1 MRFSEI
7 PGLQATKKKLLNG
20 VKNNHVAHAQ
30 LFYGPEGVPNLAIA
44 LAYIAY
50 LNCKN
55 QGVEDSC
62 GTCSSCTKLDK
73 LIHPDLHLVFPVA
86 PTDKIKSKDVVSDNF
101 VKEWRTFAL
110 GNPYGIAQD
119 WFTHYGFESKQGNI
133 SKEESRQIVKALS
146 LKAFEAKYKVMLIW
160 LPEYMHPAASNAIL
174 KIIEEPPPMT
184 LFVMVSNN
192 YEKLLTTIISRTQLF
207 NIPKW
212 EDADLISL
220 LMSREGLTET
230 EAAPIAARANG
241 SLFEATKLLQFQED
255 ETPLS
260 FAQWVRSCWSL
271 NIKELV
277 DASNQFS
284 KLSKM
289 SQKAT
294 LMDYIAMLRNVMLF
308 TNSIDLLKVKEE
320 DRKFLEDF
328 GKATDFEKIEALMQ
342 EINSSIGHIEQN
354 ASAKI
359 VFFDASVKT
368 GMLLKAKK

>member
-1 MRFSEI
+1 MRFSDI
-7 PGLQATKKKLLNG
+7 PGLLETKKKLLNG

-50 LNCKN
+50 LNCEN

-110 GNPYGIAQD
+110 ANPYGIAQD
-119 WFTHYGFESKQGNI
+119 WFNHYGFESKQGNI

-160 LPEYMHPAASNAIL
+160 LPEYMHPAAANAIL
-174 KIIEEPPPMT
+174 KILEEPPPMT
-184 LFVMVSNN
+184 IFVMVSNN
-192 YEKLLTTIISRTQLF
+192 YEKLLSTIISRTQLF
-207 NIPKW
+207 SIPKW
-212 EDADLISL
+212 EDADLTAL
-220 LMSREGLTET
+220 LMSREGLTQA
-230 EAAPIAARANG
+230 EAEPIASRANG
-241 SLFEATKLLQFQED
+241 SLFEATKLLEYQED
-255 ETPLS
+255 ETALS

-271 NIKELV
+271 DIKALV

-284 KLSKM
+284 KLSKI

-294 LMDYIAMLRNVMLF
+294 LMDYLTTLRNVMLF
-308 TNSIDLLKVKEE
+308 ANSTNLVKVKDEE
-320 DRKFLEDF
+320 MKFLEDF
-328 GKATDFEKIEALMQ
+328 GKATGFVKIEALIQ

-354 ASAKI
+354 ASSKI
-359 VFFDASVKT
+359 VFFDTSVKT

>member
-1 MRFSEI
+1 MRFSDI
-7 PGLQATKKKLLNG
+7 PGLEATKKKLLNG

-50 LNCKN
+50 LNCEN
-55 QGVEDSC
+55 QSVEDSC

-86 PTDKIKSKDVVSDNF
+86 PTDKIKAKDVVSDNF
-101 VKEWRTFAL
+101 VREWRTFVL
-110 GNPYGIAQD
+110 GNPFGIAQD

-160 LPEYMHPAASNAIL
+160 LPEYMHPAAANAIL
-174 KIIEEPPPMT
+174 KILEEPPPMT

-207 NIPKW
+207 NIPKL
-212 EDADLISL
+212 EDADIMAL
-220 LMSREGLTET
+220 LMAREGITEE

-255 ETPLS
+255 ETPLN
-260 FAQWVRSCWSL
+260 FAQWVRSCWIQD
-271 NIKELV
+271 IKGLIE
-277 DASNQFS
+277 ASNQFS
-284 KLSKM
+284 KLSKI

-294 LMDYIAMLRNVMLF
+294 LMDYISMLRNVMLF
-308 TNSIDLLKVKEE
+308 ANSIELLKVKEE
-320 DRKFLEDF
+320 EKKFLEDF
-328 GKATDFEKIEALMQ
+328 GKATGFEKIEAMMQ

-368 GMLLKAKK
+368 GMLLKGKK